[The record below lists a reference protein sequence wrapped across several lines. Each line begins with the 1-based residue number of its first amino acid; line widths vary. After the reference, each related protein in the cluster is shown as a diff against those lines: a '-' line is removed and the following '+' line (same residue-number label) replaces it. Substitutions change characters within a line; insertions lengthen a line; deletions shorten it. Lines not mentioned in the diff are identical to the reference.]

1 LTNVYPAA
9 SGDEERVNSM
19 AYLQC
24 PDCRLTVPAASY
36 YLRGDQCPRCLT
48 AMEKRERFRGESAS
62 AGAVAAATEPSATAP
77 A

>member
-1 LTNVYPAA
+1 
-9 SGDEERVNSM
+9 M

-24 PDCRLTVPAASY
+24 PDCRLTVPAAAY

-48 AMEKRERFRGESAS
+48 AMEKRERFRADPAS
-62 AGAVAAATEPSATAP
+62 AGVVGTPAEPSATAP

>member
-1 LTNVYPAA
+1 
-9 SGDEERVNSM
+9 M

-24 PDCRLTVPAASY
+24 PDCRLTVPAAAY

-48 AMEKRERFRGESAS
+48 AMDKRERFRSESAS
-62 AGAVAAATEPSATAP
+62 AGAVATPAEPSVTAS